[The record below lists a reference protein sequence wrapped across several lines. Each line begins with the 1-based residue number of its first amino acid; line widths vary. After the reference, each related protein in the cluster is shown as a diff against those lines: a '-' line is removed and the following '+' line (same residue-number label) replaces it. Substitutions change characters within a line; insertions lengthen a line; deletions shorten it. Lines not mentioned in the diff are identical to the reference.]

1 MYYTVLKNVPAKAV
15 PQRGSVLYIT
25 VLSDADRNFMAKF
38 SPYAVSAVVTIPEEK
53 ESVCLC
59 V

>member
-1 MYYTVLKNVPAKAV
+1 M
-15 PQRGSVLYIT
+15 LYIT
-25 VLSDADRNFMAKF
+25 VLSDADKNFMAKF